1 VNATQALVMSQVV
14 LSLALPFPMAALVW
28 FTCRQDVMGSYK
40 NRTLIKTIAIVAA
53 CAVLSLNVIL
63 LLQAFGVEIPGLPSV

>member
-1 VNATQALVMSQVV
+1 
-14 LSLALPFPMAALVW
+14 MAALVW

-40 NRTLIKTIAIVAA
+40 NRTLIKTTAIVAA